1 MKILNFQIKRF
12 ITVLFNKRNC
22 IAMFE
27 SFPASQECKDRSAPM
42 PASVVRK

>member
-1 MKILNFQIKRF
+1 MYYCALREIVSQQ
-12 ITVLFNKRNC
+12 
-22 IAMFE
+22 FE